1 MNRAAEGRILLSMT
15 GMNPRRWFDLLSK
28 HRQVALEPD
37 GPEDPSI
44 RYAMVWKHPRGVLA
58 RLPNLQ
64 AVFSVGAG
72 VDHVLQD
79 ARLPDVP
86 IARVVAQNLTQ
97 HMVEYVVWR
106 VMDHHRQGRLYRA
119 QQPRRVWHE
128 PPQPVSGQVAVGI
141 MGLGQLGRAAASQLL
156 SIGFTVNGW
165 SRTDRPMEG
174 VTTWHG
180 QDGLTPFLAA
190 TDILVVLL
198 PLTPSTEGIIDLSVL
213 KRLRPDGPL
222 GGPILI
228 NAGRGQLQKEA
239 DILSAL
245 EEGILKEVSLDV
257 FETEPLPKT
266 SPLWTHPNIF
276 VTPHAAATSDPEH
289 LVPLLLEQ
297 IARHERGEALENL
310 VDRAAGY

>member
-1 MNRAAEGRILLSMT
+1 MSQSEGRILLSMT
-15 GMNPRRWFDLLSK
+15 GMSPRRWHELLSK
-28 HRQVALEPD
+28 HREVVLEPQ
-37 GPEDPSI
+37 GAEDPSI

-64 AVFSVGAG
+64 AIFSVGAG

-79 ARLPDVP
+79 TRLPDVP

-106 VMDHHRQGRLYRA
+106 VMDHHRQGRVYRA

-128 PPQPVSGQVAVGI
+128 PSQPVSTAVSVGI

-156 SIGFTVNGW
+156 SIGFKVNGW

-180 QDGLTPFLAA
+180 QDGLTPFLTA

-198 PLTPSTEGIIDLSVL
+198 PLTPATEGIVDLSIL

-222 GGPILI
+222 GGPVLI
-228 NAGRGQLQKEA
+228 NAGRGQLQKED
-239 DILSAL
+239 DILTAL
-245 EEGILKEVSLDV
+245 EEGTLKEASLDV
-257 FETEPLPKT
+257 FQTEPLPKT
-266 SPLWTHPNIF
+266 SPLWAHPKVF

-297 IARHERGEALENL
+297 IARMERGEPLENL
-310 VDRAAGY
+310 VDRDAGY